1 MAGIGEGPGSPDDQ
15 CVNFELGPKKKVQIK
30 KFKGTIFIDFREY
43 FVKDDGLLPTKKGVT
58 LSVDMWKRLVTL
70 APELEK
76 VIDQMDRGIVV
87 TVNANGVTSSGDS
100 NMSAAP
106 GSNTAL

>member
-1 MAGIGEGPGSPDDQ
+1 MNQNGGICNNRDPLSALGGIGDGPGSPDDQ

-43 FVKDDGLLPTKKGVT
+43 FVKDDSLLPTKKGVT
-58 LSVDMWKRLVTL
+58 LSVDSWKRLVTL

-76 VIDQMDRGIVV
+76 VID
-87 TVNANGVTSSGDS
+87 
-100 NMSAAP
+100 
-106 GSNTAL
+106 